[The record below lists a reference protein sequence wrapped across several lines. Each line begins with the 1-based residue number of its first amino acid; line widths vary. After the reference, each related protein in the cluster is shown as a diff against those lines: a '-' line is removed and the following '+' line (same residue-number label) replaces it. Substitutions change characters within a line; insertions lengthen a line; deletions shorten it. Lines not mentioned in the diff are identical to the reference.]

1 MNLKL
6 REITTTAIFT
16 ALTAI
21 LAQISIPLPFSPV
34 PITFQILAVYIS
46 AVILGS
52 KLGALSQLVYVLLGA
67 VGVPVFANFHGGLSV
82 VLGPTGGYLI
92 TYPIIAYI
100 IGKISEKELS
110 FVKSIIGLI
119 ISLIFCYAIGVL
131 QLSFITKISIE
142 KSIFVGALPF
152 IPLDTIKVIIAYIL
166 GSRVREALI
175 KTNLIKC

>member
-6 REITTTAIFT
+6 REMTTTAIFT

-92 TYPIIAYI
+92 AYPIIAYI

-142 KSIFVGALPF
+142 KSILVGAIPF
-152 IPLDTIKVIIAYIL
+152 IPLDTIKVITAYIL
-166 GSRVREALI
+166 GCRVREALI